1 MKTVAGQRVCSIT
14 FFPPTDP
21 FHAMVNKMRTSDENL
36 RRATE
41 TRTPPSEA
49 CACAEDALSSTIAPS
64 SDRSRPTER
73 RASSDRQE
81 SNILLQSSASFD
93 RDPIRSDPIRVKIPS
108 CIRFHHRSVARDACD
123 NALRCIH
130 RRKAYELNTYVA

>member
-1 MKTVAGQRVCSIT
+1 MKTVAGQRVRSIT

-49 CACAEDALSSTIAPS
+49 CACAEDALSSTIALS
-64 SDRSRPTER
+64 SDRSRPNGALR
-73 RASSDRQE
+73 SIDR
-81 SNILLQSSASFD
+81 NIEYP
-93 RDPIRSDPIRVKIPS
+93 PIVRVVRSDPIRVKIPS
-108 CIRFHHRSVARDACD
+108 CIHFHHRSVARSCDACD
-123 NALRCIH
+123 NSTVH
-130 RRKAYELNTYVA
+130 SQNTETTEKAYELNTYVA